1 MLITGPVKEKAMNV
15 ISDLPHIAFSR
26 TMENLLKHL
35 AVKQV
40 VLLYCLFAFTSCS
53 VSNEKTP
60 TIKVEKQTSF
70 FKSKRKFT
78 IYYSD
83 TVRLGDKG
91 ATPILYEDKKQTLLY
106 FYDFKKQCLQ
116 VLDLKKEKYCKEI
129 PLPADTPPF
138 LKGVLGVFVQ
148 SPDSI
153 FLYMPERSDVAL
165 VDSTGGVISRWKF
178 RKKIEEEFSE
188 VLGLESYTEDSEPFY
203 YDAKAQE
210 IVMRTF
216 PNYDSGLE
224 SEFYAEP
231 YKLAYSIKDSTF
243 RRFGNFPAHFQDR
256 DYAFSNDDFVHEASF
271 LGDTVW
277 VSFHREPTVYQYSK
291 TTGQLWPVFSAPS
304 VYLPDE
310 LPAMPKGD
318 LEAYR
323 NHVMTVGRYGN
334 IYYDEDKKVLIRH
347 ISHSGPRRGPT
358 TASIQRIDLAK
369 KEAVEYK
376 VPTSSEGWPKY
387 SALSF
392 MTKDGLLLFYL
403 PEDVENE
410 NTVYLELFDVD

>member
-1 MLITGPVKEKAMNV
+1 MKDKCESVRQAI
-15 ISDLPHIAFSR
+15 
-26 TMENLLKHL
+26 
-35 AVKQV
+35 KQSY
-40 VLLYCLFAFTSCS
+40 LLYCLVYIVFLAASCEA
-53 VSNEKTP
+53 EKENIIE
-60 TIKVEKQTSF
+60 IKKQKGF
-70 FKSKRKFT
+70 LKSKTKFS
-78 IYYSD
+78 IAYSD
-83 TVRLGDKG
+83 TVRLGDDEL
-91 ATPILYEDKKQTLLY
+91 PPVLYESKKDLLLY
-106 FYDFKKQCLQ
+106 FYDAKKECLQ
-116 VLDLKKEKYCKEI
+116 VLDVKNEQYHKEI
-129 PLPADTPPF
+129 SLPISRPPF
-138 LKGVLGVFVQ
+138 FKGVLGVFVQ
-148 SPDSI
+148 NPDSI
-153 FLYMPERSDVAL
+153 FLYMPDRSDVAL
-165 VDSTGGVISRWKF
+165 VDSTGSLISRWKL
-178 RKKIEEEFSE
+178 RRKIEKEFPDIGG
-188 VLGLESYTEDSEPFY
+188 VESFTEDSEPFY
-203 YDAKAQE
+203 YDAKTQE

-224 SEFYAEP
+224 GEFYAEP

-243 RRFGNFPAHFQDR
+243 RRFGNFPVHFQDR

-277 VSFHREPTVYQYSK
+277 VSFHREPTMYQYSK

-304 VYLPDE
+304 VYLLDE

-347 ISHSGPRRGPT
+347 ISHSGPRRGST